1 MSCLTFDDGEV
12 FSNQQCVGAMG
23 TGCSLGDIGLMPVV
37 LLQGP
42 EPRDTDGH
50 FSVFCQCGSEALVP

>member
-1 MSCLTFDDGEV
+1 M
-12 FSNQQCVGAMG
+12 GAMG

-42 EPRDTDGH
+42 EPRDTDGR